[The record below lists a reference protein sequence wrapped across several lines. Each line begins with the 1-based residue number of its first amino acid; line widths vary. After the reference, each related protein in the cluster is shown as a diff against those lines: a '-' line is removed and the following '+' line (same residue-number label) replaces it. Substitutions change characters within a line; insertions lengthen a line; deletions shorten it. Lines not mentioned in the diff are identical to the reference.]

1 MITTIS
7 LNPSIDRTVVVDNF
21 TQGGLNRVVSTHSV
35 AAGKGINVAL
45 AVSAL
50 GVDAECIG
58 FMYREGSNLF
68 EKRLMVNSTAYNFIW
83 CEGSVRTN
91 IKVFDRSKREITEIN
106 ESGVQV
112 SEDDLKRMSE
122 LVTLHAE
129 NTDYLVLAGSLPPG
143 CPADYY
149 RTLIQSVEGLG
160 CRCILDADGE
170 KLAHGLKAAPFLIK
184 PNRYELEQLSGRSLK
199 NRREI
204 LAAAR
209 EIISGGVSVVAVS
222 LGAEGAMIVDKENAL
237 YAPPLP
243 LPVNSTVGAGDSM
256 VAGLAAAFDRL
267 GLTARAYDRLLRVA
281 RTVADLDGADVIS
294 AAHLA
299 EALSYRAV
307 DRALPG

>member
-149 RTLIQSVEGLG
+149 RALIQSVEGLG
-160 CRCILDADGE
+160 CRCILDADGDRMRY
-170 KLAHGLKAAPFLIK
+170 GLEAKPFMIK
-184 PNRYELEQLSGRSLK
+184 PNRYELEMITGQELK
-199 NRREI
+199 TLKDIRD
-204 LAAAR
+204 AALKY
-209 EIISGGVSVVAVS
+209 IDMGVSVVAVS
-222 LGAEGAMIVDKENAL
+222 LGAEGAMITDGSDAFF
-237 YAPPLP
+237 APRLNIE
-243 LPVNSTVGAGDSM
+243 VKSTVGAGDSM
-256 VAGLAAAFDRL
+256 VAGLACGFIGDNSLEDCFRMGVASA
-267 GLTARAYDRLLRVA
+267 TARCVTEGNRVIDKTVYKALLDMV
-281 RTVADLDGADVIS
+281 
-294 AAHLA
+294 HL
-299 EALSYRAV
+299 ERI
-307 DRALPG
+307 

>member
-160 CRCILDADGE
+160 CRCILDADGDRMRY
-170 KLAHGLKAAPFLIK
+170 GLEAKPFMIK
-184 PNRYELEQLSGRSLK
+184 PNRYELEMITGQELK
-199 NRREI
+199 TLKDIRD
-204 LAAAR
+204 AALKY
-209 EIISGGVSVVAVS
+209 IDMGVSVVAVS
-222 LGAEGAMIVDKENAL
+222 LGAEGAMITDGSDAFF
-237 YAPPLP
+237 APRLNIE
-243 LPVNSTVGAGDSM
+243 VKSTVGAGDSM
-256 VAGLAAAFDRL
+256 VAGLACGFIGDNSLEDCFRMGVASA
-267 GLTARAYDRLLRVA
+267 TARCVTEGNRVIDKTVYKALLDMV
-281 RTVADLDGADVIS
+281 
-294 AAHLA
+294 HL
-299 EALSYRAV
+299 ERI
-307 DRALPG
+307 

>member
-1 MITTIS
+1 M
-7 LNPSIDRTVVVDNF
+7 VVDNF

-160 CRCILDADGE
+160 CRCILDADGDRMRY
-170 KLAHGLKAAPFLIK
+170 GLEAKPFMIK
-184 PNRYELEQLSGRSLK
+184 PNRYELEMITGQELK
-199 NRREI
+199 TLKDIRD
-204 LAAAR
+204 AALKY
-209 EIISGGVSVVAVS
+209 IDMGVSVVAVS
-222 LGAEGAMIVDKENAL
+222 LGAEGAMITDGSDAFF
-237 YAPPLP
+237 APRLNIE
-243 LPVNSTVGAGDSM
+243 VKSTVGAGDSM
-256 VAGLAAAFDRL
+256 VAGLACGFIGDNSLEDCFRMGVASA
-267 GLTARAYDRLLRVA
+267 TARCVTEGNRVIDKTVYTALLDMV
-281 RTVADLDGADVIS
+281 
-294 AAHLA
+294 HL
-299 EALSYRAV
+299 ERI
-307 DRALPG
+307 

>member
-68 EKRLMVNSTAYNFIW
+68 EKRLMVNSTAYNYIW
-83 CEGSVRTN
+83 SEGSVRTN
-91 IKVFDRSKREITEIN
+91 IKVFDRSKREITENN

-160 CRCILDADGE
+160 CRCILDADGDRMRY
-170 KLAHGLKAAPFLIK
+170 GLEAKPFMIK
-184 PNRYELEQLSGRSLK
+184 PNRYELEMITGQELK
-199 NRREI
+199 TLKDIRD
-204 LAAAR
+204 AALKY
-209 EIISGGVSVVAVS
+209 IDMGVSVVAVS
-222 LGAEGAMIVDKENAL
+222 LGAEGAMITDGSDAFF
-237 YAPPLP
+237 APRLNIE
-243 LPVNSTVGAGDSM
+243 VKSTVGAGDSM
-256 VAGLAAAFDRL
+256 VAGLACGFIGDNSLEDCFRMGVASA
-267 GLTARAYDRLLRVA
+267 TARCVTEGNRVIDKTVYKALLDMV
-281 RTVADLDGADVIS
+281 
-294 AAHLA
+294 HL
-299 EALSYRAV
+299 ERI
-307 DRALPG
+307 

>member
-68 EKRLMVNSTAYNFIW
+68 EKRLMVNSTAYNFVW

-160 CRCILDADGE
+160 CRCILDADGDRMRY
-170 KLAHGLKAAPFLIK
+170 GLEAKPFMIK
-184 PNRYELEQLSGRSLK
+184 PNRYELEMITGQELK
-199 NRREI
+199 TLKDIRD
-204 LAAAR
+204 AALKY
-209 EIISGGVSVVAVS
+209 IDMGVSVVAVS
-222 LGAEGAMIVDKENAL
+222 LGAEGAMITDGSDAFF
-237 YAPPLP
+237 APRLNIE
-243 LPVNSTVGAGDSM
+243 VKSTVGAGDSM
-256 VAGLAAAFDRL
+256 VAGLACGFIGDNSLEDCFRMGVASA
-267 GLTARAYDRLLRVA
+267 TARCVTEGNRVIDKTVYKALLDMV
-281 RTVADLDGADVIS
+281 
-294 AAHLA
+294 HL
-299 EALSYRAV
+299 ERI
-307 DRALPG
+307 

>member
-45 AVSAL
+45 AASAL

-58 FMYREGSNLF
+58 FMYREGSKLF
-68 EKRLMVNSTAYNFIW
+68 EKRLMVNSTAYNFVW

-91 IKVFDRSKREITEIN
+91 IKVFDRSKGEITEIN
-106 ESGVQV
+106 ESGAQV

-143 CPADYY
+143 CPADFY
-149 RTLIQSVEGLG
+149 RTLIQSVDGLG

-170 KLAHGLKAAPFLIK
+170 RLRYGLEAKPFMIK
-184 PNRYELEQLSGRSLK
+184 PNRYELEMITGQELK
-199 NRREI
+199 TLKDIRD
-204 LAAAR
+204 AALKF
-209 EIISGGVSVVAVS
+209 IDMGVSVVAVS
-222 LGAEGAMIVDKENAL
+222 LGAEGAMITDGSDAFF
-237 YAPPLP
+237 APRLNIE
-243 LPVNSTVGAGDSM
+243 VKSTVGAGDSM
-256 VAGLAAAFDRL
+256 VAGLACGFIGDNSLEDCFRMGVASA
-267 GLTARAYDRLLRVA
+267 TARCVTEGNHVIDKTVYKALLDMV
-281 RTVADLDGADVIS
+281 
-294 AAHLA
+294 HL
-299 EALSYRAV
+299 ERI
-307 DRALPG
+307 

>member
-160 CRCILDADGE
+160 CRCILDADGDRMRY
-170 KLAHGLKAAPFLIK
+170 GLEAKPFMIK
-184 PNRYELEQLSGRSLK
+184 PNRYELEMITGQELK
-199 NRREI
+199 TLKDIRD
-204 LAAAR
+204 AAMKY
-209 EIISGGVSVVAVS
+209 IDMGVSVVAVS
-222 LGAEGAMIVDKENAL
+222 LGAEGAMITDGSDAFF
-237 YAPPLP
+237 APRLNIE
-243 LPVNSTVGAGDSM
+243 VKSTVGAGDSM
-256 VAGLAAAFDRL
+256 VAGLACGFIGDNSLEDCFRMGVASA
-267 GLTARAYDRLLRVA
+267 TARCVTEGNRVIDKTVYKALLDMV
-281 RTVADLDGADVIS
+281 
-294 AAHLA
+294 HL
-299 EALSYRAV
+299 ERI
-307 DRALPG
+307 

>member
-21 TQGGLNRVVSTHSV
+21 TQGGLNRVVSAHSV

-68 EKRLMVNSTAYNFIW
+68 EKRLMVNSTAYNFVW

-160 CRCILDADGE
+160 CRCILDADGDRMRY
-170 KLAHGLKAAPFLIK
+170 GLEAKPFMIK
-184 PNRYELEQLSGRSLK
+184 PNRYELEMITGQELK
-199 NRREI
+199 TLKDIRD
-204 LAAAR
+204 AALKY
-209 EIISGGVSVVAVS
+209 IDMGVSVVAVS
-222 LGAEGAMIVDKENAL
+222 LGAEGAMITDGSDAFF
-237 YAPPLP
+237 APRLNIE
-243 LPVNSTVGAGDSM
+243 VKSTVGAGDSM
-256 VAGLAAAFDRL
+256 VAGLACGFIGDNSLEDCFRMGVASA
-267 GLTARAYDRLLRVA
+267 TARCVTEGNRVIDKTVYKALLDMV
-281 RTVADLDGADVIS
+281 
-294 AAHLA
+294 HL
-299 EALSYRAV
+299 ERI
-307 DRALPG
+307 

>member
-68 EKRLMVNSTAYNFIW
+68 EKRLMVNSTAYNFVW

-160 CRCILDADGE
+160 CRCILDADGDRMRY
-170 KLAHGLKAAPFLIK
+170 GLEAKPFMIK
-184 PNRYELEQLSGRSLK
+184 PNRYELEMITGQELK
-199 NRREI
+199 TLKDIRD
-204 LAAAR
+204 AAMKY
-209 EIISGGVSVVAVS
+209 IDMGVSVVAVS
-222 LGAEGAMIVDKENAL
+222 LGAEGAMITDGSDAFF
-237 YAPPLP
+237 APRLNIE
-243 LPVNSTVGAGDSM
+243 VKSTVGAGDSM
-256 VAGLAAAFDRL
+256 VAGLACGFIGDNSLEDCFRMGVASA
-267 GLTARAYDRLLRVA
+267 TARCVTEGNRVIDKTVYKALLDMV
-281 RTVADLDGADVIS
+281 
-294 AAHLA
+294 HL
-299 EALSYRAV
+299 ERI
-307 DRALPG
+307 